1 MSEDAVRSE
10 PPRPF
15 DSHGALIVGGTSGV
29 GLESAIH
36 LGQAGLRRV
45 AIVGRDPGRG
55 ERAMAEIAR
64 RVPGLAAVFI
74 GGDANDAATATRIAG
89 EAEARIGEV
98 DILINA
104 TVGPFG
110 PMLFHDTPIEDLVP
124 TIVQQ
129 MIGPVHMCSAMLP
142 YMRARRRGAI
152 VNVASDAAKV
162 PTPGEA
168 AISAA
173 MAGITMFSRT
183 LAMEAKRDGIRVNA
197 VTPSIIIGTMS
208 YERAVASEHGAR
220 IFGKAA
226 KLAHLG
232 VAEAADLAAL
242 ITYLV
247 SPAASRMTGQVIS
260 LNGGISAG

>member
-1 MSEDAVRSE
+1 MYDDNATSPPAFDAQ
-10 PPRPF
+10 
-15 DSHGALIVGGTSGV
+15 GALIVGGTSGV
-29 GLESAIH
+29 GLETAIH
-36 LGQAGLRRV
+36 LGKAGLRRV

-55 ERAMAEIAR
+55 ESAIAEIAR
-64 RVPGLAAVFI
+64 QVPGLQAVFI
-74 GGDANDAATATRIAG
+74 AGDANHADVATQIAA

-98 DILINA
+98 DILVNA

-110 PMLFHDTPIEDLVP
+110 PMLFHDTPINDLIP

-129 MIGPVHMCSAMLP
+129 MIGPVHMCSAVLP
-142 YMRARRRGAI
+142 FMRARRRGAI

-168 AISAA
+168 AIGAA

-197 VTPSIIIGTMS
+197 VTPSIIVGTMS
-208 YERAVASEHGAR
+208 YERAIANEHGAR

-226 KLAHLG
+226 KMAHLG
-232 VAEAADLAAL
+232 VAEAGDLAAL

-247 SPAASRMTGQVIS
+247 SPAAARMTGQVIS